1 MKKQLIAAATT
12 VLAVGL
18 IAGCGGSGSN
28 SSMNQADSTMINQ
41 SSTMM
46 TQSSVGKNVIA
57 GAVADGYLVNATVF
71 LDRNRDYQLNQGEVS
86 TTTKAD
92 GSYQLIIDTTDL
104 DSNGK
109 LKYPVVA
116 LAIAGTTYD
125 LDDPTHTPL
134 KSSYV
139 MSMHAVSV
147 TPSVSGEVTGSV
159 NNFISPISTQI
170 REMMETGKYDNIQS
184 AMADLRIKLGMPTE
198 TNLLQDYMAAKHV
211 GMHTAAQ
218 NIANVMGLK
227 TAQVIESGGT
237 TPTVHVERYRGMV
250 GAIFSN
256 MSSIRGA
263 NAPTKMPELANM
275 MTPALDRIPIPKGGM
290 PYRNMSSAF
299 RGGMGMMGR

>member
-1 MKKQLIAAATT
+1 MKKQLIAAATALT
-12 VLAVGL
+12 IGL
-18 IAGCGGSGSN
+18 IAGCGSN
-28 SSMNQADSTMINQ
+28 D

-46 TQSSVGKNVIA
+46 NQTSVGKSVIA

-71 LDRNRDYQLNQGEVS
+71 LDRNRDYQLNQGEAS

-92 GSYQLIIDTTDL
+92 GSYQLTIDATDL
-104 DSNGK
+104 DINGK

-134 KSSYV
+134 TNSYV

-147 TPSVSGEVTGSV
+147 TPSASGEVTGSV
-159 NNFISPISTQI
+159 SNFISPISTQI

-184 AMADLRIKLGMPTE
+184 AMVDLRNKLGMPTE
-198 TNLLQDYMAAKHV
+198 TNLLQDYMAAKHI

-218 NIANVMGLK
+218 NIANVMG
-227 TAQVIESGGT
+227 TQMAQVMGSGGI
-237 TPTVHVERYRGMV
+237 TPPVHVDRYRGMM
-250 GAIFSN
+250 GTIFSN

-263 NAPTKMPELANM
+263 DAKTNMPELARM
-275 MTPALDRIPIPKGGM
+275 MADKLGSMPMPIGGM
-290 PYRNMSSAF
+290 LYRNMSSAF
-299 RGGMGMMGR
+299 RGGMWVIGQR